1 MGAPASHPAIAAL
14 ADRLATLSWVSGL
27 YIAGSLATG
36 DYVPGVSDLDLVA
49 LTDGPPDTD
58 LISSIHS
65 DLDAGVA
72 AGADLGCAYVALDR
86 RHEHEAPHPTWTH
99 GRLAHRPLTTIP
111 RVELAVHGQTV
122 FGDDVRTAFPF
133 ASEEDVRE
141 AACSEVCGYWARAV
155 RHPAWWILEPE
166 IAELSLT
173 AMARGR
179 HAADQGRLLTK
190 TAAIEEADAPAWL
203 RDRLRARRRG
213 DPAPLPRLRTAWIAW
228 NDARRTVAALGR

>member
-1 MGAPASHPAIAAL
+1 MGVPPSHPAVAAL
-14 ADRLATLSWVSGL
+14 ADRLATLTGVSGL
-27 YIAGSLATG
+27 YVAGSLATG
-36 DYVPGVSDLDLVA
+36 DHVPGVSDLDLVA

-65 DLDAGVA
+65 ELDAGVA
-72 AGADLGCAYVALDR
+72 AGADLGCTYVAADR
-86 RHEHEAPHPTWTH
+86 LGEPEAPHPTWTH
-99 GRLAHRPLTTIP
+99 GQLMHRPLTTIP
-111 RVELAVHGQTV
+111 RVELAVHGLTA
-122 FGDDVRTAFPF
+122 FGEDVRTAFP
-133 ASEEDVRE
+133 AVTEDDVRE
-141 AACSEVCGYWARAV
+141 ASRDEVCGYWASAV

-173 AMARGR
+173 SMARGR
-179 HAADQGRLLTK
+179 HAVEHGRLLAK
-190 TAAIEEADAPAWL
+190 TAAIEKADAPAWL